1 MSNAKSR
8 GSESSPTMPSRGWRV
23 ALSAVL
29 LVHLLAVVAP
39 PLSVEGSPVFVGLS
53 RLLGWY
59 VDPLRLNNG
68 YRFFGPDPPQYS
80 FLVDYEAYRAD
91 GTVVRGRFP
100 DRQAQ
105 WPRLL
110 YHRYFMLS
118 SRLAGAAP
126 PEWFAPAAPE
136 DAAPENAAPADA
148 ARENAAQ
155 ENAAGEYAAR
165 ENAVRVD
172 AARENAA
179 RADAAQENAALGNA
193 APENAA
199 AHAASGPPP
208 GVGDRLPGE
217 RTAESLAGATQ
228 PGLGE
233 LDAEPIVGPPGPMV
247 PRPGAMSG
255 GPPAAGRPPAA
266 TLRRDQ
272 PVAADHPYVRSYA
285 QHLAAKY
292 KAVRVKLYLVAHR
305 APSAEE
311 VRRGVR
317 LHDTLPPR
325 EACPLLID
333 YTPEP
338 PTRAAP

>member
-23 ALSAVL
+23 ALSALL

-118 SRLAGAAP
+118 SRLTGAAP
-126 PEWFAPAAPE
+126 PEWFAPAAAEDAAPE
-136 DAAPENAAPADA
+136 DAAPVDAAPGDAAPGDAVPGDAVPGDA
-148 ARENAAQ
+148 AR
-155 ENAAGEYAAR
+155 
-165 ENAVRVD
+165 
-172 AARENAA
+172 
-179 RADAAQENAALGNA
+179 
-193 APENAA
+193 ENAA

-208 GVGDRLPGE
+208 QPSDLRPGE
-217 RTAESLAGATQ
+217 RTAESLAGASQ
-228 PGLGE
+228 AGLGE

-247 PRPGAMSG
+247 RRPGAMSG
-255 GPPAAGRPPAA
+255 RPLAAGRPPAA
-266 TLRRDQ
+266 TPRRDQ

-285 QHLAAKY
+285 QHLAARY

-305 APSAEE
+305 APGAEE

-317 LHDTLPPR
+317 LQDTLPPR